1 MQIPRP
7 AQIIAQAV
15 PDFQGH
21 LFLVGGG
28 VRDALL
34 GKGQSAD
41 LDLVTTKDAPT
52 LARHLFDIGVSDIPP
67 VTYERFGTAMV
78 QVAGAQIELVTARRE
93 SYRGDSRK
101 PEVEPATILED
112 AQRRDF
118 TINTL
123 LQDIFT
129 GEVLDPLGVAR
140 EDLAAGI
147 LRTPLDPVHTFRED
161 PLRMLRAVRFRW
173 QLDLQY
179 AEGLAEAIQA
189 EASRL
194 SIISQE
200 RIRDE
205 LVKMMRNPQASR
217 AWQDLSDL
225 GLLAEFLPELLPLQG
240 CEQGDYHHLDVWH
253 HSLAAL
259 DNTAGDEAV
268 VRWAALLHDIAK
280 PATKGSKPDGRITF
294 YGHESEGARMAM
306 TILSRLRFPHRE
318 ALQVSALIRHHMRF
332 LGMPKVSPAAAR
344 RLVRDLGENLEPL
357 LRLCDAD
364 AGALK
369 AGVRTFYSDN
379 VRAVLA
385 TLPPPVEAKNP
396 YESPLTGEQIIAL
409 CGLEPGPAVGN
420 LKQWL
425 SDLVVEGQIEPGDEA
440 AATAMLEELRA
451 NATEFAR
458 VSLGERTV

>member
-34 GKGQSAD
+34 GKGESAD

-101 PEVEPATILED
+101 PQVEPATILED

-123 LQDIFT
+123 LQDIYT

-140 EDLAAGI
+140 DDLAAGI

-173 QLDLQY
+173 QLEFHY
-179 AEGLAEAIQA
+179 AEGLAEAIKA

-205 LVKMMRNPQASR
+205 LVKMMRNPKASR

-225 GLLAEFLPELLPLQG
+225 GLLAEFLP
-240 CEQGDYHHLDVWH
+240 
-253 HSLAAL
+253 
-259 DNTAGDEAV
+259 
-268 VRWAALLHDIAK
+268 
-280 PATKGSKPDGRITF
+280 
-294 YGHESEGARMAM
+294 
-306 TILSRLRFPHRE
+306 
-318 ALQVSALIRHHMRF
+318 
-332 LGMPKVSPAAAR
+332 
-344 RLVRDLGENLEPL
+344 
-357 LRLCDAD
+357 
-364 AGALK
+364 
-369 AGVRTFYSDN
+369 
-379 VRAVLA
+379 
-385 TLPPPVEAKNP
+385 
-396 YESPLTGEQIIAL
+396 
-409 CGLEPGPAVGN
+409 
-420 LKQWL
+420 
-425 SDLVVEGQIEPGDEA
+425 
-440 AATAMLEELRA
+440 
-451 NATEFAR
+451 
-458 VSLGERTV
+458 